1 MSVGEAFQSAR
12 LLHAG
17 RTADGR
23 SQVAEVG
30 LTDLEADLRTTT
42 DRQLRPLLVQTLCK
56 ETHIALSLKCMVPFW
71 LHDDALTKQKENPRS
86 IIFCL
91 QALASRLGNMCHT
104 VVFFFFCLC
113 AIYSHHRCEDT
124 SSTILTLNHSSQ
136 IAVHYDPTL
145 CNLRLFGALW
155 THWAMIST

>member
-1 MSVGEAFQSAR
+1 MFTGLARGERDAEMSVGEAFQSAR

-104 VVFFFFCLC
+104 VVFFFFAC
-113 AIYSHHRCEDT
+113 AR
-124 SSTILTLNHSSQ
+124 STVIT
-136 IAVHYDPTL
+136 
-145 CNLRLFGALW
+145 GAKTPPLQF
-155 THWAMIST
+155 SR